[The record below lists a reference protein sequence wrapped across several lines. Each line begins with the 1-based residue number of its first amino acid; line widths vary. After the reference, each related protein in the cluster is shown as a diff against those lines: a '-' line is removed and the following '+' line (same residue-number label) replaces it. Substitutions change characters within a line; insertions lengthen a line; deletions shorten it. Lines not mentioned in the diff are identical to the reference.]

1 MRQRCGFICGKE
13 HDLGCQPQEGAG
25 SKMPVASV
33 FRGLWRSKFKIIT
46 KRILFSKGNCNSQ
59 TPARRCCWAHWISP
73 QTFVAL
79 SDKTGTQSQSCKEK
93 RFVYRNWVALVHGG
107 QTQCDSSQLGSTYSR
122 ALSRWRTNWWKDQ
135 LLIKNLQWENRNLYN
150 LPISHPGFHGLEW
163 LEGAIQLRPSLPG
176 TLPFISFSFE
186 KSLSKFSRSLSLVVR
201 LANSWM
207 SISNTGSEINA
218 YRLV

>member
-1 MRQRCGFICGKE
+1 
-13 HDLGCQPQEGAG
+13 
-25 SKMPVASV
+25 MPVASV

-46 KRILFSKGNCNSQ
+46 KRILFSKGNCSSQ
-59 TPARRCCWAHWISP
+59 TPARRCCWAPWISP

-79 SDKTGTQSQSCKEK
+79 SDKTGTQSQSWKEK
-93 RFVYRNWVALVHGG
+93 RFVYRKLCSVSSRWTNPMWQQPAG
-107 QTQCDSSQLGSTYSR
+107 QHLLLSR

-150 LPISHPGFHGLEW
+150 LLISHPGFHGLQW
-163 LEGAIQLRPSLPG
+163 LEGAIQLRTSLPG